1 MPRGVKKSE
10 LEKLREELS
19 DVQDAIAQY
28 QAALKTMKEK
38 EKDLQT
44 VIEQEEVKEVIKMLK
59 ERGLGISDIKTFI
72 DDMTAEIQETA

>member
-38 EKDLQT
+38 EKDLHT

-59 ERGLGISDIKTFI
+59 ERGLGISDIKIFI